1 MALQGTIKD
10 FALPDIFQLIG
21 IQRKT
26 GLLTLENG
34 DDVVT
39 IKFLEGQVVGA
50 DTRTE
55 TLEDR
60 LGGVLVRTGRIT
72 SAQLHEALRTQK
84 NTCQRLGYILV
95 SSGHITEDDLVDA
108 LRVQSSQII
117 YRMFRWHDGNYN
129 FDSVED
135 LEYDQKHFQPISSE
149 TILMEGARMVD
160 EWPIIERRIKSD
172 KMILR
177 KTASAE
183 GLDLAGGSL
192 LEDDIEFDIGLFDD
206 PESEPEPESVEG
218 PEIKVSEEE
227 KGVLSLVDGH
237 RSVREICDLV
247 NIGEF
252 DTFRL
257 LSEMFTR
264 CLVEEVPRDATVLEV
279 SSQSRLGRV
288 VALVSYAVV
297 GLMVVV
303 SLGTMKSNPFTP
315 WRLVADSVT
324 TDRLKYYSSQARL
337 EKIEQALDVFFFDA
351 GTVPRSLALLS
362 QGGYLRPED
371 LLDPWGRVYAFQVSP
386 GGYQLR
392 GLDEAGQ
399 PAPEL
404 TTARRFTGMQR
415 RMLGDGEKTPE

>member
-34 DDVVT
+34 EDVVT

-206 PESEPEPESVEG
+206 EETEPDPHAAAG
-218 PEIKVSEEE
+218 PEIKVSAEE
-227 KGVLSLVDGH
+227 KGVLSLVDGR

-264 CLVEEVPRDATVLEV
+264 SLVEEVPRDATVLDV
-279 SSQSRLGRV
+279 ASQSSLGRIV
-288 VALVSYAVV
+288 ATLAYGVVGVMICVALFT
-297 GLMVVV
+297 LNH
-303 SLGTMKSNPFTP
+303 NPFTP
-315 WRLVADSVT
+315 WRLVADSAT
-324 TDRLKYYSSQARL
+324 TDRLKHYSSQARL
-337 EKIEQALDVFFFDA
+337 EKIEEAIDVFFFDA

-362 QGGYLRPED
+362 QGGYLRADD
-371 LLDPWGRVYAFQVSP
+371 LVDPWGRDYAFQVSP

-392 GLDEAGQ
+392 GLDRAGQ
-399 PAPEL
+399 PTPEL

-415 RMLGDGEKTPE
+415 RMLADDEKTPE